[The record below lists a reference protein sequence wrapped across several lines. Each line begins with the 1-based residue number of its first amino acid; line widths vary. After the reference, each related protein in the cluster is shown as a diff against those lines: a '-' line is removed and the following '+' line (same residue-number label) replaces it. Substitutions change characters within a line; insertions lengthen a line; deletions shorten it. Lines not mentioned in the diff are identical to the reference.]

1 MWLGQRPEFGSS
13 NLAVR
18 AWAPVMVPRLRGSV
32 IARSQGSTR
41 GRLSTAGSVGVGR
54 AGRLPAR
61 SGVSGYWFEQA
72 LAWVSVILD
81 FFFWKDKNRKPH
93 NTYCISPV
101 CRGSR
106 ILGVLPASCSWRQ
119 KLGAG
124 FFVLRLGLLAAGSKY

>member
-13 NLAVR
+13 NLAVK

-81 FFFWKDKNRKPH
+81 FFFLERQKPQTSQH
-93 NTYCISPV
+93 LLHLPCLSGVPDPRSLASFLLLEAEVRGWFLRVTTGLA
-101 CRGSR
+101 GSR
-106 ILGVLPASCSWRQ
+106 Q
-119 KLGAG
+119 
-124 FFVLRLGLLAAGSKY
+124 